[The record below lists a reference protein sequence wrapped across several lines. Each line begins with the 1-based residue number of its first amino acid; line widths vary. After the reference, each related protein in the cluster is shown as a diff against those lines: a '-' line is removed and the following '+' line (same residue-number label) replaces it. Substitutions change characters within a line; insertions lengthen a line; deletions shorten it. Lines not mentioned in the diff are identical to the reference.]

1 VIEIDP
7 INWNARMVI
16 SSYGVRIGI
25 SANSPC
31 ILSSLRNCL
40 PPGWKSLSSVEA
52 DRWYSLVVDSPA
64 DSGTAQHSTLFRDAD
79 KLIRSTDQ
87 NDVLEVFESSLQL
100 YVAEFAK
107 DRVFIHAGVV
117 GWQGKAILIP
127 GRSFSGKTTLVAEL
141 LRAGASYYSDE
152 YAVLDKDGYVHPYSK
167 PLAIREH
174 GTARQTKYGAEALG
188 GRRGTEPLPIG
199 VIVVSRYTAGARW
212 RPRYLSQGLG
222 AMALLDNTVSAR
234 RQPEIVLNTLQ
245 KAVAHA
251 TILKGIRGEAGETVK
266 SILKEASLKKEA

>member
-1 VIEIDP
+1 
-7 INWNARMVI
+7 MVI

-25 SANSPC
+25 SAHSPG

-52 DRWYSLVVDSPA
+52 DRWYSLVVDGA
-64 DSGTAQHSTLFRDAD
+64 VDSGTGQHSILFRDAD
-79 KLIRSTDQ
+79 KLIQSTDL

-117 GWQGKAILIP
+117 GWEGKAILIP

-152 YAVLDKDGYVHPYSK
+152 YAVLDGDGYVHPYSK

-174 GTARQTKYGAEALG
+174 GTARQTKHGVESLG
-188 GRRGTEPLPIG
+188 GRRGTEPLPVG
-199 VIVVSRYTAGARW
+199 VIVVSRYKAGSKW
-212 RPRYLSQGLG
+212 QPRYLSQGMG
-222 AMALLDNTVSAR
+222 AMALLDNAVSAR
-234 RQPEIVLNTLQ
+234 RQPEIVLDTLQ
-245 KAVAHA
+245 KAVSHA
-251 TILKGIRGEAGETVK
+251 TILKGVRGEAGEAVT
-266 SILKEASLKKEA
+266 SILKEASLKEEA